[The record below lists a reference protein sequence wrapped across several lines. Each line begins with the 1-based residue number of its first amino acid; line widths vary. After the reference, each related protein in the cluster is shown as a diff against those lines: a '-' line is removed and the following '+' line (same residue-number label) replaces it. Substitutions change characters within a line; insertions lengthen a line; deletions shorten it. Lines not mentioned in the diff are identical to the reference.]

1 MRGETG
7 GRLAAALERRGW
19 EDCPPCSLETGE
31 VLVEQGAQ
39 GGDAYWV
46 ESGTLAVLA
55 ADGSV
60 LTELGAGELVG
71 EYVALVGGERTA
83 TIRAAEPSVV
93 RTVSTAALES
103 VLADDPELS
112 EAVRSEASRRIHDTR
127 LRDVLRLLVPA
138 GDTEVVTAL
147 AEQGEWRRID
157 AGQPL
162 FAAGEEAR
170 SAFIVVSGRL
180 RRVSDLDESRSTGYL
195 AAGSV
200 VGEEGLAG
208 GHRRVTVEAVRDSV
222 VLEIDGDTFGDLLV
236 EHPRALSPVVL
247 GLASGRVP
255 PRRQLDRTIALAVTA
270 EANPRVV
277 SSRLAQLLEAI
288 GPTTHLW
295 SARVDSRLDRP
306 GLAQASAGEPG
317 EIRLVDYLAHVE
329 DDSCYLLLEP
339 DREDTSWTRR
349 VLRQSDVLAIVAN
362 ADASSE
368 ERARVDDLVRHAGP
382 RTLRML
388 VLVHPPEAERPRATA
403 ETMGRFNVDHVLHV
417 RAGSVSDLGRVARTL
432 AGRPV
437 GLVLGGG
444 GARGFASI
452 GVFRAMH
459 ELGIPIDAVG
469 ATSIGAPLGAG
480 IAQGAAP
487 DEVLAEAER
496 LFHKILDYTLPLVSL
511 LKGERAS
518 EAIRARF
525 EGWSIEDLWLPFFC
539 VSTNLTQGRIQIHR
553 RGDVPTA
560 LRASVAIPGA
570 FPPVPYGED
579 LLVDGG
585 VTNNL
590 PVDVMRRLHP
600 TAEIVAVEA
609 APAKGPRA
617 KTDYGLSVSG
627 WQAMKSK
634 VGRGPRYPGVVAVI
648 MRSMITGSLD
658 HRDAVVSKGMADLL
672 LDFDL
677 RGVGLLDFDRVAEV
691 AQQGYEHA
699 MPRLEAWLEDRREAG
714 EAMPGAAPHH
724 P

>member
-1 MRGETG
+1 MSDETG
-7 GRLAAALERRGW
+7 PRLAAALERRGW
-19 EDCPPCSLETGE
+19 DDCPPRSLDSGE
-31 VLVEQGAQ
+31 VLVEHGET
-39 GGDAYWV
+39 GGDAFWV
-46 ESGTLAVLA
+46 ESGALDVVA
-55 ADGSV
+55 ADGSP
-60 LTELGAGELVG
+60 LSTIRPGQLVG

-83 TIRAAEPSVV
+83 TIRATEPSLVRVV
-93 RTVSTAALES
+93 TGATLEA

-112 EAVRSEASRRIHDTR
+112 DAIRAEATRRIHDTR
-127 LRDVLRLLVPA
+127 LREVLRLLVPA
-138 GDTEVVTAL
+138 GESEVISAI
-147 AEQGEWRRID
+147 AERGEWRRVD
-157 AGQPL
+157 GGQPL
-162 FAAGEEAR
+162 FTAGEEAR
-170 SAFIVVSGRL
+170 SAFIVVSGRF

-222 VLEIDGDTFGDLLV
+222 VLEIDGRSFADLLV

-247 GLASGRVP
+247 GLAGGRLP
-255 PRRQLDRTIALAVTA
+255 PRRQLDRTIALAVTTD
-270 EANPRVV
+270 ANPRVV
-277 SSRLAQLLEAI
+277 SSRLAQMLTDL

-295 SARVDSRLDRP
+295 SARVDSQLDRP
-306 GLAQASAGEPG
+306 DLAQVSPGDPG
-317 EIRLVDYLAHVE
+317 EIRLVDYLSRVE
-329 DDSCYLLLEP
+329 EDSCYLLLEP
-339 DREDTSWTRR
+339 DRGDTAWSRR
-349 VLRQSDVLAIVAN
+349 VLRQSDVLAVVAS
-362 ADASSE
+362 AEPSGQEQAQIDE
-368 ERARVDDLVRHAGP
+368 LVHHAGP
-382 RTLRML
+382 RTLRVL
-388 VLVHPPEAERPRATA
+388 VLVHPTDAERPRGT
-403 ETMGRFNVDHVLHV
+403 EGTIGRFNTDHVLHV
-417 RAGSVSDLGRVARTL
+417 RAGSMPDLARVARIL
-432 AGRPV
+432 AGRPM

-452 GVFRAMH
+452 GVYQAMH
-459 ELGIPIDAVG
+459 ELGIPIDVVG
-469 ATSIGAPLGAG
+469 ATSIGAPLGAA
-480 IAQGAAP
+480 IAQGVAP
-487 DEVLAEAER
+487 DELEAEAER

-518 EAIRARF
+518 ESIRARF
-525 EGWSIEDLWLPFFC
+525 EGWTIEDLWLPYFAI
-539 VSTNLTQGRIQIHR
+539 STNLTQGRIQIHR

-570 FPPVPYGED
+570 FPPVPYDDD

-617 KTDYGLSVSG
+617 KADYGLSVSG

-658 HRDAVVSKGMADLL
+658 HRDAVVSQGMADLL

-677 RGVGLLDFDRVAEV
+677 RGVGLLDFERVREV
-691 AQQGYEHA
+691 AKQGYEHA
-699 MPRLEAWLEDRREAG
+699 MPRLEAWLEERRDSGKNIPDVATDDS
-714 EAMPGAAPHH
+714 
-724 P
+724 